1 VLPDRQVRTRRI
13 AVLCGVAAAGVVIA
27 VALPGSKAAKSAT
40 EVVATTVVPFRPATV
55 PATTTRPDPT
65 ATTTVVTS
73 TVTPTSRPVPTTV
86 DLGALPQTTQVP
98 DAADPAFAAH
108 VQQLWR
114 AVVDGNPAEALP
126 FFFPIGAYRQIKAIS
141 DPDYDYQTRLI
152 PNFDQDVQTI
162 HASLGAGATFA
173 GVTVPDAAQWILP
186 GVEANKGS
194 YWRVYGTRVS
204 YVAGGQAG
212 SFAIT
217 SMISWRGQW
226 YVVHLG
232 PIR

>member
-1 VLPDRQVRTRRI
+1 M
-13 AVLCGVAAAGVVIA
+13 LCGVAAAGLVIA
-27 VALPGSKAAKSAT
+27 VSLPGSKAAKSAT
-40 EVVATTVVPFRPATV
+40 EVVATTVVPFRPVTV
-55 PATTTRPDPT
+55 PATTTPPAPT
-65 ATTTVVTS
+65 VTTPVVTS
-73 TVTPTSRPVPTTV
+73 TLAPTSGSGPAVPTTV

-126 FFFPIGAYRQIKAIS
+126 FFFPIGAYRQIKAIA
-141 DPDYDYQTRLI
+141 DPDYDYQNRLI

-232 PIR
+232 AIR